1 MSKVSIFNQEW
12 IDLVFE
18 GRNKEYGAYQLRRD
32 SGKTTIMAL
41 MSGIGLVVTLI
52 CLPVAINYFNPQEP
66 IVSENDIDSPSLII
80 HDVVTVTPPKV
91 EPPKPEP
98 PVAENNPAPTTQ
110 PTTPAPNTEPTRRFV
125 PLVVTSD
132 RPDSDPP
139 TLDDLRNATPGRTD
153 NEGSDEPGF
162 TIGTPAPTPGTGSG
176 SATGTGDGDT
186 ISNYNVDISP
196 EFPGGLE
203 KFYKKVGNEFK
214 APSSD
219 REMTLKV
226 YVSFVIETDGTL
238 TNIKV
243 LRDPGYEMGK
253 EAIRVLKSIKTKWK
267 PGIKDGKKVRTAYN
281 LPITVNLN

>member
-1 MSKVSIFNQEW
+1 
-12 IDLVFE
+12 
-18 GRNKEYGAYQLRRD
+18 
-32 SGKTTIMAL
+32 MAL
-41 MSGIGLVVTLI
+41 ISGIGLVVALI
-52 CLPVAINYFNPQEP
+52 CLPVAINYFNPPEP
-66 IVSENDIDSPSLII
+66 IVSENDTDSPTLVLN
-80 HDVVTVTPPKV
+80 DVATITPPKV

-98 PVAENNPAPTTQ
+98 PVAENNPATTTQ
-110 PTTPAPNTEPTRRFV
+110 PATPAPNTEPTRRFV

-139 TLDDLRNATPGRTD
+139 TIDDLDHANPGNVD

-162 TIGTPAPTPGTGSG
+162 NIGTPTPTTGTGSG
-176 SATGTGDGDT
+176 SATGTGDGDA
-186 ISNYNVDISP
+186 IDSFSVDISP

-203 KFYKKVGNEFK
+203 KFYKRVGNEFK
-214 APSSD
+214 APSND

-253 EAIRVLKSIKTKWK
+253 EAVRVLKSIKTKWK

-281 LPITVNLN
+281 LPITVNVN

>member
-32 SGKTTIMAL
+32 SSKTTIMAL
-41 MSGIGLVVTLI
+41 ISGIGLVVALI
-52 CLPVAINYFNPQEP
+52 CLPVAINYFNPPEP
-66 IVSENDIDSPSLII
+66 IVSDNSKTDDNLLDDILVI
-80 HDVVTVTPPKV
+80 HEVKPIPK
-91 EPPKPEP
+91 P

-110 PTTPAPNTEPTRRFV
+110 PATPAPNTEPTRRFV

-139 TLDDLRNATPGRTD
+139 TIDDLDHANPGNVD

-162 TIGTPAPTPGTGSG
+162 NIGTPAPTPGTGSG
-176 SATGTGDGDT
+176 SATGTGEGEA
-186 ISNYNVDISP
+186 ISNYSVDISP

-203 KFYKKVGNEFK
+203 KFYKRVGNEFK